1 MDHMDLPLKFPDPQ
15 EEARKRA
22 EEFQR
27 LSSTDRWREMAAMMA
42 FGWEMVRTSPR
53 RAEIE
58 RRMRDQEDEW
68 RRIQQE
74 IFVRYGG

>member
-1 MDHMDLPLKFPDPQ
+1 MSLPLRFPDPL
-15 EEARKRA
+15 EEARRRA

-42 FGWEMVRTSPR
+42 FGLAMVRESPR

-58 RRMRDQEDEW
+58 RRMEEQEQEW
-68 RRIQQE
+68 RQIQE
-74 IFVRYGG
+74 RLFARHGR